1 MDQPDVPFQEAHL
14 VIPESLFDWLS
25 WTVLRLWLRLWCCYC
40 CWFTVKN
47 PGDSQLSEMNEQ
59 SVRLPLRTSSLTVPH
74 PNFPSSPMPRCA
86 YHALALAPSTAKVK
100 LCVCSLC
107 SIFRTGVHFTPTIT
121 RRSYKHNR
129 KLIRPWER
137 ERERDRERERERATV
152 AMQTFPI
159 RSRFVFSSGS
169 HTVCSVR
176 VLQTPT
182 DWNKQNIFL
191 RNWSV
196 SIKYTWLCLEI
207 SRCSLHKLLDVHEI
221 FRQRV

>member
-137 ERERDRERERERATV
+137 ERERDRERERERERPWQCRLSLSGPVLFFLQEVTQYV
-152 AMQTFPI
+152 L
-159 RSRFVFSSGS
+159 FVFYK
-169 HTVCSVR
+169 R
-176 VLQTPT
+176 LQTEI
-182 DWNKQNIFL
+182 NKIFFYAIEAYPL
-191 RNWSV
+191 NTRDCVWRFPAVPYIN
-196 SIKYTWLCLEI
+196 C
-207 SRCSLHKLLDVHEI
+207 
-221 FRQRV
+221 